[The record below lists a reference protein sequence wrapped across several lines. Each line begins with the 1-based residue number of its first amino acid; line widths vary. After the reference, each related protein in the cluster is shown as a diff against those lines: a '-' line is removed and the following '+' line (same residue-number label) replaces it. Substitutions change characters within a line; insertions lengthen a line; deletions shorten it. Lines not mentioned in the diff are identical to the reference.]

1 MIVLQQYKNPLN
13 LQNILQNVGKN
24 CPNTSTSCEQNT
36 QVKKVKCQY
45 CALIAVP
52 LFSPFCF
59 LFSKHF
65 WNIFLPRAFYK
76 TDSYKIRFKKEKET
90 TALVVLHHST
100 YSLYCERGKVCTK

>member
-1 MIVLQQYKNPLN
+1 MWEKSSSELR
-13 LQNILQNVGKN
+13 G
-24 CPNTSTSCEQNT
+24 PNTSTSCEQKT

-52 LFSPFCF
+52 LFPLFCF

-65 WNIFLPRAFYK
+65 WNIFLPRALYK
-76 TDSYKIRFKKEKET
+76 TDSYKIRFKNEKET
-90 TALVVLHHST
+90 TALVVLRHST